1 MNLGWF
7 LIPALG
13 GYWFLKNYNGTRYGI
28 LRESGY
34 HVFFRAAFVG
44 GLLAAVARLIDL
56 FLNWSVPCSIEF
68 IESYA
73 PFPYSSTA
81 ILSVLLAVSLPYVL
95 NRRYSKNK
103 AAHQIARDS
112 GDLVELLI
120 AESIQQRKLVEL
132 SLRSGKS
139 YIGLAR
145 ESGIMS
151 HGESDIALVPI
162 ISGYRHKDT
171 QELKITFNY
180 APMIRKSLNNQS
192 TASKLQ
198 FDDFQIIIP
207 MAEIISARIFD
218 LDVYENSQKDL
229 QQAP

>member
-13 GYWFLKNYNGTRYGI
+13 GYWFLKNFNGTRYSI

-44 GLLAAVARLIDL
+44 GLLAATARLIVL
-56 FLNWSVPCSIEF
+56 FLNWSCPRSIELL
-68 IESYA
+68 ESYA

-81 ILSVLLAVSLPYVL
+81 VFSVLLAVSLPFVL
-95 NRRYSKNK
+95 NRRYSKGK
-103 AAHQIARDS
+103 AAHQIAMDS

-120 AESIQQRKLVEL
+120 AESIQELKLVEL

-151 HGESDIALVPI
+151 HGESDIALVPYS
-162 ISGYRHKDT
+162 SGYRDKDT

-180 APMIRKSLNNQS
+180 APMIRESLENQS
-192 TASKLQ
+192 HNSELR

-207 MAEIISARIFD
+207 MSEIISARIFD
-218 LDVYENSQKDL
+218 LDVYEISLKHL

>member
-7 LIPALG
+7 LIPTLG
-13 GYWFLKNYNGTRYGI
+13 GYWFLKNFNGTRYSI

-44 GLLAAVARLIDL
+44 GLLAASARLAVL
-56 FLNWSVPCSIEF
+56 FLDRFWPWSVELL
-68 IESYA
+68 ESYA

-81 ILSVLLAVSLPYVL
+81 ILSVFLAVSLPYVL
-95 NRRYSKNK
+95 NRRYSQKK
-103 AAHQIARDS
+103 AALQIARDS

-120 AESIQQRKLVEL
+120 AEAIQELKLVEL

-151 HGESDIALVPI
+151 HGESDIALVPYF
-162 ISGYRHKDT
+162 SGYRDKDT

-180 APMIRKSLNNQS
+180 VPMIRESLGNQS
-192 TASKLQ
+192 NNNKLRY
-198 FDDFQIIIP
+198 DDFQIVIP
-207 MAEIISARIFD
+207 MSEIISARIFD
-218 LDVYENSQKDL
+218 LDVYEISRKHL